1 MLFKGCFLFYLL
13 FQRFREIWLV
23 GKGLALVS
31 GSNGKL
37 NLTFREEIKM
47 KKAMVTMTITAIT
60 IMTWAS
66 IVLACGG
73 GGGP

>member
-1 MLFKGCFLFYLL
+1 LTSDFPLNFNRLERNGWLAKVLL
-13 FQRFREIWLV
+13 YRRLNKPEKVKINFQ
-23 GKGLALVS
+23 
-31 GSNGKL
+31 
-37 NLTFREEIKM
+37 EENKM

-73 GGGP
+73 GGGL

>member
-1 MLFKGCFLFYLL
+1 MAKVLL
-13 FQRFREIWLV
+13 YRRLNKPEKMKINFQ
-23 GKGLALVS
+23 
-31 GSNGKL
+31 
-37 NLTFREEIKM
+37 EENKM

-73 GGGP
+73 GGGL